1 MKMIM
6 AIVQPKDAGKL
17 RDAFIDNNI
26 GATKLSST
34 GGFLREG
41 NTTYMVV
48 VEDDRVDE
56 VRSAYQKLARQNPDR
71 IVTIDASQPL
81 TQVISATRLAIH
93 QRFEQL
99 F

>member
-34 GGFLREG
+34 GGFLR
-41 NTTYMVV
+41 
-48 VEDDRVDE
+48 
-56 VRSAYQKLARQNPDR
+56 RQHHLYGSR
-71 IVTIDASQPL
+71 
-81 TQVISATRLAIH
+81 R
-93 QRFEQL
+93 R
-99 F
+99 